1 MNGVIK
7 ATIEPLNIILYIVI
21 NLIFQNFMLKHL
33 ISLVFLF
40 TTIHCSFAYS
50 DTSSVI
56 LPKMKPKGLLINIKK
71 EKLTTIL
78 PLKKPVEENKF
89 KVAKKNILPK
99 IKPIQKKI
107 IEKENKKLSAIIPK
121 EKTVQ
126 KEKVASS
133 NLDEVKIES
142 TFMLPQKKPVTYK
155 KTVSK
160 QAEVSSVLSKK
171 DYAYAKE
178 VFLNIKEK
186 KWTAAFRISKKVKDR
201 DFKNLVLWIYLKE
214 KSNKATFT
222 DYINFIDK
230 NSNYPRINRLRY
242 LAEHKI
248 NLNSNSPNTVIGW
261 FESSEPLSGFGK
273 IKLGES
279 YFLKGNTEKAS
290 ELIKEGWIN
299 ASLSSKDLRYLN
311 KKYKKFLNSSDHI
324 KRAEYMAWE
333 YKYWDLKRI
342 LRYLPKDYRALYN
355 ARQIL
360 MSNSYGVDNA
370 ITQVPAKLKS
380 DIGLKYDRLKW
391 RRRRGR
397 LESSLEIIDQ
407 APNDKDKLIRPD
419 LWWKERYV
427 ISRSLIYKKNYQKAY
442 EVAKNHS
449 LTEGPEFAEAEWMS
463 GWIALS
469 FLNDPNTALEH
480 FKTFYKNVGYPI
492 SLARGAYWIGT
503 TYEKIGKKKL
513 SEDFFKEGSKY
524 LTTYYGQ
531 LSFRKINPTGA
542 FELNDESIYSK
553 DFEKEFIKDPLV
565 KHVKLLKE
573 LNKTK
578 YSKDIIKHLAL
589 INIEKGSEVLA
600 AKLATEVGR
609 YDYAIQ
615 ISKKASYE
623 KRFYNKFNYPIITTP
638 RVINGKGMPSQ
649 EIILAITRQESEFD
663 PKANSYAGAKGMM
676 QLMTYTAKLVAKQMK
691 VPYRKSKLT
700 SDPEY
705 NIRLGTYYFNS
716 LLNDYSEVY
725 PFAIAAYNA
734 GPKRVKYWRKI
745 NGDPTKGKIDFVNW
759 IELIKFKETR
769 NYVQRVL
776 ENANVYRY
784 MLSGKSVELEN
795 YFR

>member
-1 MNGVIK
+1 
-7 ATIEPLNIILYIVI
+7 
-21 NLIFQNFMLKHL
+21 MLKHL
-33 ISLVFLF
+33 ISLVFLLIVF
-40 TTIHCSFAYS
+40 NNQNAYS
-50 DTSSVI
+50 DTNS
-56 LPKMKPKGLLINIKK
+56 
-71 EKLTTIL
+71 T
-78 PLKKPVEENKF
+78 
-89 KVAKKNILPK
+89 ILPK
-99 IKPIQKKI
+99 IKPEKILTLDNKEKLSKIKPLKKPKIIKKI
-107 IEKENKKLSAIIPK
+107 LSSKTILPKSKPTKKNNIKISKKIENKTTIPKPKIKPKLEKETASKDLIN
-121 EKTVQ
+121 V
-126 KEKVASS
+126 KVDS
-133 NLDEVKIES
+133 IYI
-142 TFMLPQKKPVTYK
+142 LPEKKPVTYK
-155 KTVSK
+155 KTASK
-160 QAEVSSVLSKK
+160 EAMESSVLSKK
-171 DYAYAKE
+171 DYGYAKE

-186 KWTAAFRISKKVKDR
+186 KWTTAFRLTKKVKDK
-201 DFKNLVLWIYLKE
+201 DFESLVWWIYLKE
-214 KSNKATFT
+214 KNNKASFT

-230 NSNYPRINRLRY
+230 NPYYPRINRLKY

-248 NLNSNSPNTVIGW
+248 NLQRNSPNTVIGW
-261 FESSEPLSGFGK
+261 FESSPPLSGFGK

-279 YFLKGNTEKAS
+279 YFLKGNSQKAS
-290 ELIKEGWIN
+290 ELIKDGWID

-311 KKYKKFLNSSDHI
+311 KKYKTFLNVSDHI
-324 KRAEYMAWE
+324 KRADYMAWE

-370 ITQVPAKLKS
+370 IAQVPERLKS

-407 APNDKDKLIRPD
+407 SPNNKDELIRPD

-427 ISRSLIYKKNYQKAY
+427 ISRSLIYKKKYQKAY
-442 EVAKNHS
+442 EVSKNHS
-449 LTEGPEFAEAEWMS
+449 LNEGPEFAEAEWMS
-463 GWIALS
+463 GWIALT
-469 FLNDPNTALEH
+469 FLNDPNTALNH
-480 FKTFYKNVGYPI
+480 FKAFYANVGYPI
-492 SLARGAYWIGT
+492 SLARGAYWIGV
-503 TYEKIGKKKL
+503 TYEKLGKNKL
-513 SEDFFKEGSKY
+513 SEDFYKEGSKY
-524 LTTYYGQ
+524 LTTFYGQ
-531 LSFRKINPTGA
+531 LSFKKIYPTGE
-542 FELNDESIYSK
+542 FELNDQSKYSK
-553 DFEKEFIKDPLV
+553 DYEKEFNKSPLV
-565 KHVKLLKE
+565 KHVILLKE
-573 LNKTK
+573 LNLTK
-578 YSKDIIKHLAL
+578 YSKDIVKHLADV
-589 INIEKGSEVLA
+589 NIDNGSEVLA
-600 AKLATEVGR
+600 AKLATKVGR

-615 ISKKASYE
+615 IAKKASYE

-638 RVINGKGMPSQ
+638 RIINGKGMPSQ

-705 NIRLGTYYFNS
+705 NIQLGTYYFNS
-716 LLNDYSEVY
+716 LLNEYKEVY

-745 NGDPTKGKIDFVNW
+745 NGDPTKGTIDFVNW

-795 YFR
+795 YLK

>member
-1 MNGVIK
+1 
-7 ATIEPLNIILYIVI
+7 
-21 NLIFQNFMLKHL
+21 MLKHL

-40 TTIHCSFAYS
+40 IAFLYSSAYA
-50 DTSSVI
+50 DTNSII
-56 LPKMKPKGLLINIKK
+56 LPKTKPKKISISIKK
-71 EKLTTIL
+71 DKLTTIL
-78 PLKKPVEENKF
+78 PAEKPQLEKKLTIR
-89 KVAKKNILPK
+89 KKNILPK
-99 IKPIQKKI
+99 NKPQIKKVVKKVEKIKSKTSIKPISK
-107 IEKENKKLSAIIPK
+107 P
-121 EKTVQ
+121 VQ

-133 NLDEVKIES
+133 NLVDIENKKS
-142 TFMLPQKKPVTYK
+142 FVFPEKKPVTYQ
-155 KTVSK
+155 KTLSK
-160 QAEVSSVLSKK
+160 QALESVILSKK

-186 KWTAAFRISKKVKDR
+186 KWNTAFRITKKIKDK

-230 NSNYPRINRLRY
+230 NPDYPRINRLKY

-248 NLNSNSPNTVIGW
+248 NLKTNSPNTVIGW
-261 FESSEPLSGFGK
+261 FESSPPLSGFGK

-279 YFLKGNTEKAS
+279 YFLKGSLDKAS
-290 ELIKEGWIN
+290 KLIKEGWID
-299 ASLSSKDLRYLN
+299 ASLSSNDLRYLN
-311 KKYKKFLNSSDHI
+311 KKYKKFLNTSDHI
-324 KRAEYMAWE
+324 KRADYMAWE

-342 LRYLPKDYRALYN
+342 LRYLPKDHRALYN

-370 ITQVPAKLKS
+370 IAQVPARLKS

-407 APNDKDKLIRPD
+407 APNNYDKLVRAD
-419 LWWKERYV
+419 LWWKERHIV
-427 ISRSLIYKKNYQKAY
+427 SRSLIYKKKYQKAY
-442 EVAKNHS
+442 EVSKNHS
-449 LTEGPEFAEAEWMS
+449 LIEGAEFAEAEWMS

-469 FLNDPNTALEH
+469 FLNDPNTALKH
-480 FKTFYKNVGYPI
+480 FITFYENVGYPI
-492 SLARGAYWIGT
+492 SLARGAYWTGI
-503 TYEKIGKKKL
+503 TYEKLGKKKM
-513 SEDFFKEGSKY
+513 SENFFKEGSKY

-531 LSFRKINPTGA
+531 LCYKKINPTGE
-542 FELNDESIYSK
+542 FQLNDQSKYSMNY
-553 DFEKEFIKDPLV
+553 EKEFNNNPLV
-565 KHVKLLKE
+565 KHVILLKE

-578 YSKDIIKHLAL
+578 YSKDIIKHLADV
-589 INIEKGSEVLA
+589 NIDKGSEVLA
-600 AKLATEVGR
+600 AKLATEIGR

-716 LLNDYSEVY
+716 LLNEYKEVY

-745 NGDPTKGKIDFVNW
+745 NGDPTKGNIDFVNW

-776 ENANVYRY
+776 ENANVYKY

-795 YFR
+795 FLR

>member
-1 MNGVIK
+1 
-7 ATIEPLNIILYIVI
+7 
-21 NLIFQNFMLKHL
+21 MLKHL

-40 TTIHCSFAYS
+40 VTLYSTAVLS
-50 DTSSVI
+50 DTKS
-56 LPKMKPKGLLINIKK
+56 L
-71 EKLTTIL
+71 
-78 PLKKPVEENKF
+78 
-89 KVAKKNILPK
+89 ILPK
-99 IKPIQKKI
+99 IKPQKMSITNKVKTSIILPAKKPKI
-107 IEKENKKLSAIIPK
+107 KIEVVTVKKDILPKNKPKAKKFVETPKKEKIKKAEKLIAVPK
-121 EKTVQ
+121 EKPTT
-126 KEKVASS
+126 EKKIVSS
-133 NLDEVKIES
+133 GSEDLKIK
-142 TFMLPQKKPVTYK
+142 TDFLLPEKKPITYK

-160 QAEVSSVLSKK
+160 EAVDSKVLSKK
-171 DYAYAKE
+171 DYSYAKQ

-186 KWTAAFRISKKVKDR
+186 KWTSAFRATKKIKDK
-201 DFKNLVLWIYLKE
+201 DFNNLVSWIYLKE
-214 KSNKATFT
+214 KNNKATFS
-222 DYINFIDK
+222 DYIKFID
-230 NSNYPRINRLRY
+230 NNPRYPRINRLKY

-261 FESSEPLSGFGK
+261 FENSEPLSGFGK

-279 YFLKGNTEKAS
+279 YILKGDSEKGG
-290 ELIKEGWIN
+290 ELIKEGWVN
-299 ASLSSKDLRYLN
+299 ASLSSKDLKYLN
-311 KKYKKFLNSSDHI
+311 KKYRKFLNSSDHI
-324 KRAEYMAWE
+324 KRAEYMAWN

-342 LRYLPKDYRALYN
+342 LRYLPKDQRALYN

-370 ITQVPAKLKS
+370 IEKVPSNLKS
-380 DIGLKYDRLKW
+380 DIGLRYDRLKW

-397 LESSLEIIDQ
+397 VESSLEIING
-407 APNDKDKLIRPD
+407 APKDNDKLIRAD
-419 LWWKERYV
+419 LWWKERQI
-427 ISRSLIYKKNYQKAY
+427 ISRSLINKKKYLLAY

-449 LTEGPEFAEAEWMS
+449 LEEGPELAEAEWMA

-469 FLNDPNTALEH
+469 FLNNPNLALKH
-480 FKTFYKNVGYPI
+480 FKVFYENVGYPI
-492 SLARGAYWIGT
+492 SLARGAYWIGL
-503 TYEKIGKKKL
+503 TYEKLGNEKL
-513 SEDFFKEGSKY
+513 SKNFYEEGSKY
-524 LTTYYGQ
+524 LTTFYGQ
-531 LSFRKINPTGA
+531 LSYKKINPIGE
-542 FELNDESIYSK
+542 FELVDESKYSK
-553 DFEKEFIKDPLV
+553 EYEKEFNKNPLV
-565 KHVKLLKE
+565 KHVILLKE

-578 YSKDIIKHLAL
+578 YSKDILKHLAEE
-589 INIEKGSEVLA
+589 NIEKGSEVLA

-638 RVINGKGMPSQ
+638 RVINGKSMPSQ

-691 VPYRKSKLT
+691 EPYSKSKLT

-716 LLNDYSEVY
+716 LLNEYKEVY

-734 GPKRVKYWRKI
+734 GPKRVRYWRKI
-745 NGDPTKGKIDFVNW
+745 NGDPSKGKIDYVNW

-776 ENANVYRY
+776 ENANVYRF
-784 MLSGKSVELEN
+784 MLSGKPIEIEN

>member
-1 MNGVIK
+1 
-7 ATIEPLNIILYIVI
+7 
-21 NLIFQNFMLKHL
+21 MLKHL

-40 TTIHCSFAYS
+40 VTLYSTAVLS
-50 DTSSVI
+50 DTKS
-56 LPKMKPKGLLINIKK
+56 L
-71 EKLTTIL
+71 
-78 PLKKPVEENKF
+78 
-89 KVAKKNILPK
+89 ILPK
-99 IKPIQKKI
+99 IKPQKMSITNKVKTSTILPAKKPKI
-107 IEKENKKLSAIIPK
+107 KKEVITVKKDLLPKNKPKAKKFVETPKKEKIKKTEKLIAVPK
-121 EKTVQ
+121 EKPTT
-126 KEKVASS
+126 EKKIVSS
-133 NLDEVKIES
+133 GSEDLKIK
-142 TFMLPQKKPVTYK
+142 TDFLLPEKKPITYK

-160 QAEVSSVLSKK
+160 EAVDSKVLSKK
-171 DYAYAKE
+171 DYSYAKQ

-186 KWTAAFRISKKVKDR
+186 KWTSAFRATKKIKDK
-201 DFKNLVLWIYLKE
+201 DFNNLVSWIYLKE
-214 KSNKATFT
+214 KNNKATFS
-222 DYINFIDK
+222 DYIKFID
-230 NSNYPRINRLRY
+230 NNPRYPRINRLKY

-261 FESSEPLSGFGK
+261 FENSEPLSGFGK

-279 YFLKGNTEKAS
+279 YILKGDSEKGG
-290 ELIKEGWIN
+290 ELIKEGWVN
-299 ASLSSKDLRYLN
+299 ASLSSKDLKYLN
-311 KKYKKFLNSSDHI
+311 KKYRKFLNSSDHI
-324 KRAEYMAWE
+324 KRAEYMAWN

-342 LRYLPKDYRALYN
+342 LRYLPKDQRALYN

-370 ITQVPAKLKS
+370 IEKVPSNLKS
-380 DIGLKYDRLKW
+380 DIGLRYDRLKW

-397 LESSLEIIDQ
+397 VESSLEIING
-407 APNDKDKLIRPD
+407 APKDNDKLIRAD
-419 LWWKERYV
+419 LWWKERQI
-427 ISRSLIYKKNYQKAY
+427 ISRSLINKKKYLLAY

-449 LTEGPEFAEAEWMS
+449 LEEGPELAEAEWMA

-469 FLNDPNTALEH
+469 FLNNPNIALKH
-480 FKTFYKNVGYPI
+480 FKIFYENVGYPI
-492 SLARGAYWIGT
+492 SLARGAYWIGL
-503 TYEKIGKKKL
+503 TYEKLGNEKL
-513 SEDFFKEGSKY
+513 SKNFYEEGSKY
-524 LTTYYGQ
+524 LTTFYGQ
-531 LSFRKINPTGA
+531 LSYKKINPIGE
-542 FELNDESIYSK
+542 FELVDESKYSK
-553 DFEKEFIKDPLV
+553 EYEKEFNKNPLV
-565 KHVKLLKE
+565 KHVILLKE

-578 YSKDIIKHLAL
+578 YSKDILKHLAEE
-589 INIEKGSEVLA
+589 NIEKGSEVLA

-638 RVINGKGMPSQ
+638 RVINGKSMPSQ

-691 VPYRKSKLT
+691 EPYSKSKLT

-716 LLNDYSEVY
+716 LLNEYKEVY

-734 GPKRVKYWRKI
+734 GPKRVRYWRKI
-745 NGDPTKGKIDFVNW
+745 NGDPSKGKIDFVNW
-759 IELIKFKETR
+759 IELIRFEETR

-784 MLSGKSVELEN
+784 MLSGKKIELEG
-795 YFR
+795 YLK

>member
-1 MNGVIK
+1 
-7 ATIEPLNIILYIVI
+7 
-21 NLIFQNFMLKHL
+21 MLKHL
-33 ISLVFLF
+33 ISLVFLLF
-40 TTIHCSFAYS
+40 AFYCTYAYS
-50 DTSSVI
+50 DTNSIILPKIKPKLLSKNIEKKKLSVI
-56 LPKMKPKGLLINIKK
+56 LPA
-71 EKLTTIL
+71 
-78 PLKKPVEENKF
+78 KKPGGKKKIANT
-89 KVAKKNILPK
+89 KKNILPK
-99 IKPIQKKI
+99 SKPENKTSIKIVKKEKSKVSTPAPKEKPIQKK
-107 IEKENKKLSAIIPK
+107 E
-121 EKTVQ
+121 
-126 KEKVASS
+126 VASS
-133 NLDEVKIES
+133 NQIKEKIEN
-142 TFMLPQKKPVTYK
+142 TFTLPRKKPVTYK
-155 KTVSK
+155 KTASK
-160 QAEVSSVLSKK
+160 QAPESAVLSKK
-171 DYAYAKE
+171 DYNYAKE

-186 KWTAAFRISKKVKDR
+186 KWTTAFKISKKVRDKD
-201 DFKNLVLWIYLKE
+201 FENLVWWIYLKE

-222 DYINFIDK
+222 DYINFVDK
-230 NSNYPRINRLRY
+230 NSYYPRINRLKY

-248 NLNSNSPNTVIGW
+248 NLKTNSPNTVIGW
-261 FESSEPLSGFGK
+261 FQSSPPLSGFGK

-279 YFLKGNTEKAS
+279 YFLKGDLEKAS
-290 ELIKEGWIN
+290 KLIKEGWID

-311 KKYKKFLNSSDHI
+311 KKYRKFLNSSDHI
-324 KRAEYMAWE
+324 KRADHMAWE

-342 LRYLPKDYRALYN
+342 LRYLPKDQRALYN

-360 MSNSYGVDNA
+360 MSNSYGVDKA
-370 ITQVPAKLKS
+370 ITQVPEKLKS
-380 DIGLKYDRLKW
+380 DLGLRYDRLKW

-407 APNDKDKLIRPD
+407 VPNDKDKLIRAD
-419 LWWKERYV
+419 LWWEERRI
-427 ISRSLIYKKNYQKAY
+427 ISRSLIYKKKYQKAY

-449 LTEGPEFAEAEWMS
+449 LTDGPEFAEAEWMA

-469 FLNDPNTALEH
+469 FLNDPNRALKH
-480 FKTFYKNVGYPI
+480 FKDFYENVGYPI
-492 SLARGAYWIGT
+492 SLARGAYWIGV
-503 TYEKIGKKKL
+503 TYEKLGNKKL
-513 SEDFFKEGSKY
+513 SQDFFEEGSEY

-531 LSFRKINPTGA
+531 LSFKKINPTGE
-542 FELNDESIYSK
+542 FELNDQSKYSK
-553 DFEKEFIKDPLV
+553 DYEKEFNKSPLV
-565 KHVKLLKE
+565 KHVILLKE

-578 YSKDIIKHLAL
+578 YSKDIIKHLAEV
-589 INIEKGSEVLA
+589 NIDKGSEVLA
-600 AKLATEVGR
+600 AKLATDIGR

-638 RVINGKGMPSQ
+638 RVINGKNMPSQ

-705 NIRLGTYYFNS
+705 NIKLGTYYFNS
-716 LLNDYSEVY
+716 LLNEYKEVY

-745 NGDPTKGKIDFVNW
+745 NGDPSKGKIDFVNW
-759 IELIKFKETR
+759 VELIKFKETR

-784 MLSGKSVELEN
+784 MLGGKPIELED

>member
-1 MNGVIK
+1 
-7 ATIEPLNIILYIVI
+7 
-21 NLIFQNFMLKHL
+21 MLKHL
-33 ISLVFLF
+33 ISLVFLLVAFHF
-40 TTIHCSFAYS
+40 TPIYS
-50 DTSSVI
+50 NTHSII
-56 LPKMKPKGLLINIKK
+56 LPEVKPKKLLMEKSKILPIKK
-71 EKLTTIL
+71 PSI
-78 PLKKPVEENKF
+78 KKSDQVKQ
-89 KVAKKNILPK
+89 KNILPQNK
-99 IKPIQKKI
+99 PENKQVKKKTKEKNISQVKTPEQKPIKKQKVVSSKT
-107 IEKENKKLSAIIPK
+107 EKEISLNIFLLPEKKPITYKKAESK
-121 EKTVQ
+121 E
-126 KEKVASS
+126 S
-133 NLDEVKIES
+133 IES
-142 TFMLPQKKPVTYK
+142 TI
-155 KTVSK
+155 
-160 QAEVSSVLSKK
+160 LSKK

-178 VFLNIKEK
+178 VFLNIQEK
-186 KWTAAFRISKKVKDR
+186 KWISAFRKTKKVKNK
-201 DFKNLVLWIYLKE
+201 DFKNLVWWIYLKD
-214 KSNKATFT
+214 KSNKATFS
-222 DYINFIDK
+222 DYIKFID
-230 NSNYPRINRLRY
+230 NNPNYPRINRLKY

-248 NLNSNSPNTVIGW
+248 NLNANSPNTVIGW
-261 FESSEPLSGFGK
+261 FESSPPLSGFGK

-279 YFLKGNTEKAS
+279 YFLKGEFDKAS
-290 ELIKEGWIN
+290 ELIKEGWID

-397 LESSLEIIDQ
+397 VESSLEIIDQ
-407 APNDKDKLIRPD
+407 APNDRDKLVRPE
-419 LWWKERYV
+419 LWWKERHI
-427 ISRSLIYKKNYQKAY
+427 ISRSLIYKKKYLKAY

-449 LTEGPEFAEAEWMS
+449 LTEGPEYAEAEWMS
-463 GWIALS
+463 GWISLS
-469 FLNDPNTALEH
+469 FLNDPNTALKH
-480 FKTFYKNVGYPI
+480 FKNFYNNVGYPI
-492 SLARGAYWIGT
+492 SLARGAYWTGI
-503 TYEKIGKKKL
+503 TYEKLGKKKL
-513 SEDFFKEGSKY
+513 SDDFFKEGSKY

-531 LSFRKINPTGA
+531 LSLKKIDPTGE
-542 FELNDESIYSK
+542 FKLDDQSEYSNDY
-553 DFEKEFIKDPLV
+553 EKEFNKNPLV
-565 KHVKLLKE
+565 KHVVLLKE

-578 YSKDIIKHLAL
+578 YSKDIIKHLAEN
-589 INIEKGSEVLA
+589 NIEKGSEVLA
-600 AKLATEVGR
+600 AKLATRVGR

-716 LLNDYSEVY
+716 LLNEYKEVY

-745 NGDPTKGKIDFVNW
+745 NGDPSKGNIDFVNW

-776 ENANVYRY
+776 ENANVYKY

-795 YFR
+795 FLR